1 MPIPAVTQEK
11 IVEALSNFDSSLRT
25 SDVWKNWENNKA
37 QTWVL
42 THNGQRYPPKKIISM
57 AAEVSVNAFSG
68 GPESNKYLSDRG
80 FVVEPLRTTDLGEI
94 LNLILERYSRF
105 RSTEKFGGH
114 HEIKELFTQARLRLE
129 SFPVTG
135 NKKHLHVVSSYG
147 KGNWA
152 TVPWI
157 SVLDD
162 RETKSTQQ
170 GTYVVYLFREDGKG
184 CYVKLG
190 QGVTSVIKEFGA
202 GAQQELARRA
212 VDLHR
217 FCGDLKEAGFDM
229 SGRTELDAGRHKLAE
244 LYEASTVAFK
254 YYELHAMPSE
264 QQMLADLTALLGVYE
279 KYVES
284 KDGLTPAANDQ
295 RQLSLIGTARDF
307 MVEMPN
313 RQKHI
318 REKGAW
324 ASWWSFPI
332 KSEAGT
338 RLKPPFYLY
347 AYTGNQKIEGRYRI
361 DDLQTSTGQLGIK
374 SPWPS
379 QTESDLLG
387 RTKAGDKQ
395 PDVFKTWFKVGA
407 IEVLDPPK
415 TVADFE
421 LAIGLSTPSNVLN
434 QNSFGY
440 VIAEEVPDVKTLK
453 LHKYVPE
460 PLGLQWL
467 IDRTGLDKEVLSGM
481 VEAILGPSPQI
492 MLAGPPGTSK
502 TWLARQLA
510 LFLTRDRT
518 EQVRFVQ
525 FHPSYSYESFLEG
538 LRPTTNA
545 GGISFERQDGVV
557 LELVNQIR
565 AKGEAENGDEFV
577 LVIDEANRA
586 NLPRVLGE
594 LMFLFEYRDEAIRLQ
609 YSEQFSLPK
618 NLRFIATMNTADR
631 SIRSVDVA
639 LRRRFDVFELLPD
652 ANILRRHFNTDGNV
666 CHFVGLVEGLEDLNL
681 ELEKALDRHH
691 TIGHA
696 FFMRKDLTAKDLRH
710 LWRRKI
716 FPLIE
721 EFFFDQPE
729 LTKEF
734 SIERFW
740 PNATNGD

>member
-1 MPIPAVTQEK
+1 MAAHGQQIFIFTAGDPAARAHLQDSITQPLDLQKVLANSQSENHHVFQK
-11 IVEALSNFDSSLRT
+11 LHDDQGLYAWGAVPGKQNKPR
-25 SDVWKNWENNKA
+25 WESMNPGD
-37 QTWVL
+37 WVL
-42 THNGQRYPPKKIISM
+42 CVFASTYRFVAQVKTKLENKELANAIWGSDSAGNTWSLIHFLSKPLPINVPVRDLADQLNKGYMGFTRISEDRVQALETNYGSVKAFVDQRLINVPTESLHPLNAIKRDDVLDALIKIKSGDLHGFGPSFDYDLLHEGERFSPK
-57 AAEVSVNAFSG
+57 AAVGIATFRTLRRTLRPDEFSAGVGSKTFQVLQTLGFEVVPAGSKEGPTYFVIRSNSTSPYHDELGTQYHFNTKVPNHKKLMHGGYVVVDSKSPSG
-68 GPESNKYLSDRG
+68 VVILGFGMLAPASLDKEDKGIRDYVAKFEPESWQAFLPPRKM
-80 FVVEPLRTTDLGEI
+80 
-94 LNLILERYSRF
+94 
-105 RSTEKFGGH
+105 
-114 HEIKELFTQARLRLE
+114 TQAVLE
-129 SFPVTG
+129 QIKALPNYNVQHAIKPI
-135 NKKHLHVVSSYG
+135 N
-147 KGNWA
+147 
-152 TVPWI
+152 
-157 SVLDD
+157 
-162 RETKSTQQ
+162 ET
-170 GTYVVYLFREDGKG
+170 
-184 CYVKLG
+184 
-190 QGVTSVIKEFGA
+190 
-202 GAQQELARRA
+202 
-212 VDLHR
+212 
-217 FCGDLKEAGFDM
+217 
-229 SGRTELDAGRHKLAE
+229 
-244 LYEASTVAFK
+244 
-254 YYELHAMPSE
+254 
-264 QQMLADLTALLGVYE
+264 
-279 KYVES
+279 
-284 KDGLTPAANDQ
+284 
-295 RQLSLIGTARDF
+295 
-307 MVEMPN
+307 
-313 RQKHI
+313 
-318 REKGAW
+318 
-324 ASWWSFPI
+324 
-332 KSEAGT
+332 
-338 RLKPPFYLY
+338 
-347 AYTGNQKIEGRYRI
+347 
-361 DDLQTSTGQLGIK
+361 
-374 SPWPS
+374 
-379 QTESDLLG
+379 
-387 RTKAGDKQ
+387 
-395 PDVFKTWFKVGA
+395 VFKLIV
-407 IEVLDPPK
+407 D
-415 TVADFE
+415 D
-421 LAIGLSTPSNVLN
+421 
-434 QNSFGY
+434 
-440 VIAEEVPDVKTLK
+440 VIDEEVPHMEIVKV
-453 LHKYVPE
+453 HEPAPE
-460 PLGLQWL
+460 PLDLQWL
-467 IDRTGLDKEVLSGM
+467 VDRTGLDKEVLSGM

-502 TWLARQLA
+502 TWVARQLA

-538 LRPTTNA
+538 LRPTSRS

-557 LELVNQIR
+557 LELAKQIR
-565 AKGEAENGDEFV
+565 AKGATENGDEFV